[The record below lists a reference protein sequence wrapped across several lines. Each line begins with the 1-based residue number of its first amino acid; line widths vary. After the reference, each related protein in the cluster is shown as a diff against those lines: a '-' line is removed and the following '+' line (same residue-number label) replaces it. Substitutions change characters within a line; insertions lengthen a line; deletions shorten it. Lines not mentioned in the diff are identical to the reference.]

1 VLPRGHSSNRA
12 NYGCDL
18 SVQAD
23 CEVLYESFEV
33 LDLPLPDCLR
43 TTVNDA
49 VAKLV
54 ESLEPAPDRGILCFF
69 VLSSVVSFV
78 VILLRSP
85 VDLRGP
91 SHNTAAQNSA

>member
-1 VLPRGHSSNRA
+1 MLPRGHSSNRA

-33 LDLPLPDCLR
+33 LDLPLPDCLG

-54 ESLEPAPDRGILCFF
+54 ESLEPAPDRGI
-69 VLSSVVSFV
+69 S
-78 VILLRSP
+78 ILLPADP
-85 VDLRGP
+85 VEDIREP
-91 SHNTAAQNSA
+91 SGRETAS